1 MASIELGDFGAA
13 LAALSALST
22 AAFGL
27 LDSSKAFWGG
37 VSNVGLPHIRKA
49 LDPFAATLGAGVGAE
64 RWWALVRAN
73 WLNGVAKAEQ
83 KAVVRSILKL
93 GLTQAT
99 ADELAQGCNVDAAR
113 LKTVAGKLAKG
124 DELSDADLNLLGRVN
139 AVLDAILDCAFER
152 AEQQYRNV
160 SRLLA
165 GLLAVALAVVAQLIW
180 AANAAT
186 MGAPPSLAVAVGVGL
201 LAVPV
206 APVAKDVTSAL
217 STAMRALKATRAV

>member
-1 MASIELGDFGAA
+1 MATIGLDDFGAA
-13 LAALSALST
+13 LAALSALAT

-27 LDSSKAFWGG
+27 LDSTKAFWGG
-37 VSNVGLPHIRKA
+37 VSNMGLHHIRSA
-49 LDPFAATLGAGVGAE
+49 LAPFGRTLTEGVGT
-64 RWWALVRAN
+64 RWWGVVRAN

-93 GLTQAT
+93 GLTPAT